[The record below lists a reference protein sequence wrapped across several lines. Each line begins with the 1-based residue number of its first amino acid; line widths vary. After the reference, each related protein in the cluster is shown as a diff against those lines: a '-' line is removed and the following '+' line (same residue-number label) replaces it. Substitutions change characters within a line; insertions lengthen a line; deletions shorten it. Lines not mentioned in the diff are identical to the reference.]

1 MTATRPKRDF
11 ILAALFAAIFW
22 GGSFPIVKFGLRYL
36 RPLWFLDLRLILAF
50 LAMFFFIR
58 NKKAFWK
65 FPKEIWWLG
74 ALNAAG
80 YIFQFFGM
88 ELTTAGKAAFFVN
101 INVVF
106 VVVLAHFLFHE
117 KLQWEKY
124 GAILLSLLGIYLLTT
139 KGQGIGFFLSG
150 SSAGDFL
157 VLLAG
162 LSWAFF
168 IIVAKKILDAP
179 GKSVFEIVTAYVFS
193 TIIFVTPIAAVFE
206 PFPGHFG
213 TIEVSVLLVT
223 ALVFT
228 VVPFYFWSV
237 SLRGLTATLTS
248 FLTLSETLFALILS
262 MIFLGERLS
271 PWEMVGGLLLL
282 ISILAA
288 SIR

>member
-1 MTATRPKRDF
+1 MTRPRPKRDF
-11 ILAALFAAIFW
+11 VLAALFAAIFW

-36 RPLWFLDLRLILAF
+36 KPLWFLDLRLILAF

-58 NKKAFWK
+58 NKRSFWQ
-65 FPKEIWWLG
+65 FPREIWWLG

-106 VVVLAHFLFHE
+106 VVIFAHFLFHE

-124 GAILLSLLGIYLLTT
+124 GAIFLSLLGMYLLST
-139 KGQGIGFFLSG
+139 KGQGIGFLTSG
-150 SSAGDFL
+150 SAIGDFL

-168 IIVAKKILDAP
+168 IILAKKILDAP
-179 GKSVFEIVTAYVFS
+179 NNTVFEIVTAYVFS
-193 TIIFVTPIAAVFE
+193 TIVFVTPIAAIFE
-206 PFPGHFG
+206 PFPAHLGG
-213 TIEVSVLLVT
+213 MEIGILLTT
-223 ALVFT
+223 ALIFT

-262 MIFLGERLS
+262 MIFLGEHLGS
-271 PWEMVGGLLLL
+271 WEMVGGLLLL
-282 ISILAA
+282 ISIFAA
-288 SIR
+288 SVR